1 VRLAPL
7 GVAGEL
13 LIGGDGVTRGY
24 FNRREL
30 TADRFV
36 PDPFSTTG
44 GARLYRTGDRVRW
57 GADGRLEYLGRLDHQ
72 VKIRG
77 FRIEIGE
84 IEAVLAEHEQVRQ
97 AAVMVLEGAGGQ
109 DQLVGYVVTE
119 DGAEI
124 SISELRAHLG
134 AHLPEYMIPSIFV
147 PMAEFKLTPNG
158 KVDRKAL
165 PAPDGSRPVLERE
178 FVAPRTEVEKV
189 LAGIWSEVLGVTQVG
204 IHDNFFELGG
214 HSLLA
219 TTVISRIRGSLSV
232 ELPLR
237 YLFEAPTIARLA
249 LAITQGQAAEAT
261 TVPVIQ
267 RIEEPDELEM
277 LAQLDDFSDE
287 QVDSMLRD
295 LTTVD

>member
-1 VRLAPL
+1 
-7 GVAGEL
+7 
-13 LIGGDGVTRGY
+13 
-24 FNRREL
+24 
-30 TADRFV
+30 
-36 PDPFSTTG
+36 
-44 GARLYRTGDRVRW
+44 
-57 GADGRLEYLGRLDHQ
+57 LEYLGRLDHQ

-97 AAVMVLEGAGGQ
+97 AAVMVLEDVSSQA
-109 DQLVGYVVTE
+109 QLVGYVVTE
-119 DGAEI
+119 PGEEV
-124 SISELRAHLG
+124 STSELRRHLS

-147 PMAEFKLTPNG
+147 PMAEFELTPNG

-178 FVAPRTEVEKV
+178 FVAPRTETEET
-189 LAGIWSEVLGVTQVG
+189 LAGIWSEVLGVSQVG

-219 TTVISRIRGSLSV
+219 TTVISRIRGSFSV

-249 LAITQGQAAEAT
+249 LAITQGQAIS
-261 TVPVIQ
+261 VPAIQ
-267 RIEEPDELEM
+267 RNEEQDELEL

-287 QVDSMLRD
+287 LVDSMLRD
-295 LTTVD
+295 LTTAD